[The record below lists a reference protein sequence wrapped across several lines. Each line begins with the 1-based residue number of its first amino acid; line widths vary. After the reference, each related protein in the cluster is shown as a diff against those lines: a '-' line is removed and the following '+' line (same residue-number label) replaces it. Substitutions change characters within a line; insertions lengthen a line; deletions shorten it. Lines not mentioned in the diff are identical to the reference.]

1 MDRVVW
7 VAASPRGDSDDVRSV
22 VSAALEVGFDEIVLF
37 QPDASLQRLGRFSP
51 ILLKDSTFFLG
62 DVEVGRLATIRS
74 AKDEAPVRGLRGATK
89 NVVIRPE
96 PWKVIPLEN
105 LIAFFQGS
113 GTRLLVEVHDVTEAK
128 LAFETMEVGAG
139 GIFLTTS
146 SRTEIRAVRALLESF
161 QQDIRLIRAKITGTR
176 GLGLGD
182 RVCVDTCSLLR
193 RGEGLL
199 VGNTSAGL
207 FLIHAETIETG
218 EVAARPFRV
227 NAGPVH
233 AYIYLPGGPTKD
245 LSELRAGD
253 DILAVDSEGRAR
265 SGGIGRGEIQRRPP
279 LLVELRLDEI
289 VDLGPN
295 TIRHLAKSLGEHAI
309 ATNRSPGQGGA
320 QRRGGAP
327 RSALMKEICGQ
338 RFAYVDLELEE
349 DGAGLD
355 VLARVAHDHGT
366 RVILSHPFAQAV
378 EVHRASETLEAC
390 AAPGDIAKV
399 VTPVADF
406 EAAIQ
411 LIDVARVRTDRPR
424 PMILIGTGPAGMVTR
439 ALADALDQEIQYAS
453 WGNAAAPGQLPL
465 ATAARLRGRE
475 PIILGLVGH
484 PLEHSLSPLIHETAL
499 AALHLPAVYLP
510 FDIPLE
516 SLDQFL
522 LAVDRLRIRGF
533 NVTHPLKESLAQ
545 RVDELDADA
554 ERLGAVNTVVV
565 QDSWTVG
572 HNTDVYGFRVSL
584 RALGLRVGDRTAL
597 VVGAGGAAR
606 AVVHVLL
613 REGASV
619 QVTNRTIARAE
630 ALADSFDDLVAV
642 VPMETLQRAGPWD
655 LLVNATP
662 IGMKGAVAPGLPV
675 PEAIVAKAAFVYDLV
690 YNPTA
695 TPLLQAA
702 QRLNR
707 PGTSGLDML
716 LHQAAKAF
724 ELWTGQSSPF
734 DAMRRAAKEA
744 LR

>member
-1 MDRVVW
+1 MGSSSVW
-7 VAASPRGDSDDVRSV
+7 RRGAAILECRFKKPLRSDDMTKI
-22 VSAALEVGFDEIVLF
+22 AA
-37 QPDASLQRLGRFSP
+37 
-51 ILLKDSTFFLG
+51 
-62 DVEVGRLATIRS
+62 
-74 AKDEAPVRGLRGATK
+74 
-89 NVVIRPE
+89 VI
-96 PWKVIPLEN
+96 
-105 LIAFFQGS
+105 
-113 GTRLLVEVHDVTEAK
+113 
-128 LAFETMEVGAG
+128 
-139 GIFLTTS
+139 
-146 SRTEIRAVRALLESF
+146 
-161 QQDIRLIRAKITGTR
+161 
-176 GLGLGD
+176 
-182 RVCVDTCSLLR
+182 
-193 RGEGLL
+193 L
-199 VGNTSAGL
+199 VGNA
-207 FLIHAETIETG
+207 AEAERQ
-218 EVAARPFRV
+218 ARI
-227 NAGPVH
+227 ALGKG
-233 AYIYLPGGPTKD
+233 AD
-245 LSELRAGD
+245 
-253 DILAVDSEGRAR
+253 
-265 SGGIGRGEIQRRPP
+265 
-279 LLVELRLDEI
+279 LVELRLDEI
-289 VDLGPN
+289 VDLGPK

-338 RFAYVDLELEE
+338 RFAYVDVELEE

-366 RVILSHPFAQAV
+366 RVIVSHHFAEAV

-390 AAPGDIAKV
+390 AARGDIAKV

-533 NVTHPLKESLAQ
+533 NVTHPLKESLSQ

-584 RALGLRVGDRTAL
+584 RALGLRVGDRRSL
-597 VVGAGGAAR
+597 VVGAGGAAK

-619 QVTNRTIARAE
+619 QLTNRTIARAD
-630 ALADSFDDLVAV
+630 ALADSFDEPVAV
-642 VPMETLQRAGPWD
+642 VPMKDLERLGPWD

-662 IGMKGAVAPGLPV
+662 IGMKGIENRLPV
-675 PEAIVAKAAFVYDLV
+675 PEAIVAKAAFIYDLV
-690 YNPTA
+690 YNPTT
-695 TPLLQAA
+695 TPLLLVA

-724 ELWTGQSSPF
+724 ELWTGASAPF